1 MGKRFGNKLAN
12 WIKIPFTTDRYSH
25 APDYVLLGTIGILL
39 VFGLLMLSSA
49 STVISF
55 QSTGDSYFF
64 VKHQLLYGV
73 LPGILF
79 FLIAIRLPYAIWKKF
94 AFWMLIISIGLLVI
108 VLLPGVGKTVG
119 GATRWIDIGLFS
131 FQPSEIVKIT
141 FLIYLATWLAKKGS
155 HGISDIEYG
164 TIPFLSIIG
173 IVTILF
179 LKQPDLGTLLVI
191 LAISFLIY
199 FIAGA
204 PWRHIISIVGVG
216 ILLLLILVM
225 SSPYRAERLKTFMGG
240 GDELGQGYHI
250 QQAKIAIGAGGFF
263 GLGLGRSQQ
272 KFRYLPE
279 VQGDSIFAIIA
290 EELGFIFAVAV
301 IMAFVLLM
309 IRGFKIARGS
319 PDEFGKLLAAGITI
333 WFVIQAM
340 INLGAMVGLLPLT
353 GITLPFISYGGSS
366 LAISLFAVGLLLN
379 ISRYTKA

>member
-1 MGKRFGNKLAN
+1 MAKTLTSKLID
-12 WIKIPFTTDRYSH
+12 WVKLPFSSDRYSH
-25 APDYVLLGTIGILL
+25 APDYVLLGSIGVLL
-39 VFGLLMLSSA
+39 LFGILMLSSA
-49 STVISF
+49 STVIAF
-55 QSTGDSYFF
+55 QATGDSYYF

-73 LPGILF
+73 LPGLLF
-79 FLIAIRLPYAIWKKF
+79 FLMAIRLPYAIWKRF
-94 AFWMLIISIGLLVI
+94 AFWMLLISLGLLVV
-108 VLLPGVGKTVG
+108 VLIPGVGKTVG
-119 GATRWIDIGLFS
+119 GATRWIDIGLFA
-131 FQPSEIVKIT
+131 FQPSEIVKMT
-141 FLIYLATWLAKKGS
+141 FLIYLSTWLAKKGS
-155 HGISDIEYG
+155 QGISDVEYG

-173 IVTILF
+173 VITVLF

-204 PWRHIISIVGVG
+204 PWRHIIFIVGFG
-216 ILLLLILVM
+216 ILLLLVLVL
-225 SSPYRAERLKTFMGG
+225 SSPYRAERIKTFLGG
-240 GDELGQGYHI
+240 GDVLGQGYHV
-250 QQAKIAIGAGGFF
+250 QQAKIAIGAGGFL

-290 EELGFIFAVAV
+290 EELGFVFSTAV
-301 IMAFVLLM
+301 ILAFVLIM

-333 WFVIQAM
+333 WFVVQAM

-379 ISRYTKA
+379 ISRYTKY

>member
-1 MGKRFGNKLAN
+1 MVKTLTGKLIDWVKL
-12 WIKIPFTTDRYSH
+12 PFSSDRYSH
-25 APDYVLLGTIGILL
+25 APDYVLLGSIGVLL
-39 VFGLLMLSSA
+39 LFGILMLSSA
-49 STVISF
+49 STVIAF
-55 QSTGDSYFF
+55 QATGDSYYF

-73 LPGILF
+73 LPGLLF
-79 FLIAIRLPYAIWKKF
+79 FLMAIRLPYAIWKRF
-94 AFWMLIISIGLLVI
+94 AFWMLLISLGLLVI
-108 VLLPGVGKTVG
+108 VLIPGVGKTVG
-119 GATRWIDIGLFS
+119 GATRWIDIGIFA
-131 FQPSEIVKIT
+131 FQPSEIVKMT
-141 FLIYLATWLAKKGS
+141 FLIYLSTWLAKKGTQ
-155 HGISDIEYG
+155 GISDIEYG

-173 IVTILF
+173 VITILF

-204 PWRHIISIVGVG
+204 PWRHIITIVGVG
-216 ILLLLILVM
+216 ILLLLVLVL
-225 SSPYRAERLKTFMGG
+225 SSPYRAERIKTFLGG
-240 GDELGQGYHI
+240 GDVLGQGYHV
-250 QQAKIAIGAGGFF
+250 QQAKIAIGAGGFW

-290 EELGFIFAVAV
+290 EELGFVFSAAV
-301 IMAFVLLM
+301 ILAFVLIM

-333 WFVIQAM
+333 WFVVQAM

-379 ISRYTKA
+379 ISRYTKY

>member
-1 MGKRFGNKLAN
+1 MAKRFGNKLAD

-94 AFWMLIISIGLLVI
+94 AFWMLVISIGLLVV

-155 HGISDIEYG
+155 HGISDVEYG

>member
-94 AFWMLIISIGLLVI
+94 AFWMLIISIGFLVI

>member
-240 GDELGQGYHI
+240 GDELGPGYHI